1 LKIRKIKKERFFNTS
16 IPVYGFNFDAVA
28 LSSRMF
34 LELETKK
41 LEPYIMNEITKK
53 IHTTEL
59 GKVRIKKNLELE
71 TDDVVK
77 WCKNKVK
84 NADNIIRKGKNWYVY
99 KDDVIIT
106 INANSYTIIT
116 AHKKKKKLFVEK

>member
-1 LKIRKIKKERFFNTS
+1 MKE
-16 IPVYGFNFDAVA
+16 
-28 LSSRMF
+28 
-34 LELETKK
+34 
-41 LEPYIMNEITKK
+41 IMENINK

-71 TDDVVK
+71 TEDVVK
-77 WCKNKVK
+77 WCKNNVK

-99 KDDVIIT
+99 KGDVIIT

-116 AHKKKKKLFVEK
+116 AHKK

>member
-1 LKIRKIKKERFFNTS
+1 MKE
-16 IPVYGFNFDAVA
+16 
-28 LSSRMF
+28 
-34 LELETKK
+34 
-41 LEPYIMNEITKK
+41 IMENINK

-71 TDDVVK
+71 TEDVVK

-99 KDDVIIT
+99 KGDVIIT

-116 AHKKKKKLFVEK
+116 AHKK